1 MYVNQCGTRVKWY
14 FCLQHVCITR
24 VATKPLDVI
33 AFLSHLLFYAT
44 RVFHCVVYFPLAFS
58 AKPRD
63 TSVQRYI
70 ISATSP
76 NRGQFLLSNH
86 NDSME
91 NGEIV
96 IVLSWTFFLFH
107 NEIEHGIVIFTTP
120 MNSMHSITEFLS
132 LQKQAKKEI
141 HSWNPLD
148 FERDWCADAC
158 RRRRRRKRGKKH
170 KQNKKLNEQR
180 KKITKT

>member
-1 MYVNQCGTRVKWY
+1 MLRDCYMYVNQCGTRVKWY

-91 NGEIV
+91 NGDIV
-96 IVLSWTFFLFH
+96 ICF
-107 NEIEHGIVIFTTP
+107 E
-120 MNSMHSITEFLS
+120 
-132 LQKQAKKEI
+132 
-141 HSWNPLD
+141 LD
-148 FERDWCADAC
+148 FFFCFIMKSSMESSFSP
-158 RRRRRRKRGKKH
+158 H
-170 KQNKKLNEQR
+170 Q
-180 KKITKT
+180 